1 LEQRLNEIGV
11 VAALRAAG
19 FEPGDDVRV
28 GEHEFELY
36 P

>member
-1 LEQRLNEIGV
+1 LGV

-28 GEHEFELY
+28 GDLEFELH